1 VVYNRTPNKINDQR
15 GSMSTQALIQ
25 ATALN
30 RYYGKYHAVN
40 DFNLTLH
47 KGEVLGLL
55 GPNGAGKST
64 TMQMLTGNISPS
76 SGKIK
81 INGIDL
87 HDDPLSAKQSIGY
100 LPEQP
105 PVYRDMTPLEF
116 LTYCAALHNIPKKQR
131 KKFLEKTL
139 ERCGLEQVY
148 NKLIGNLSKGYQQ
161 RVGIAQAILHQPDLV
176 ILDEPT
182 VGLDPIQITQIRALI
197 RELGNDHSV
206 ILSTHILP
214 EVQAVCDRVQIINQ
228 GKTVFSDSFE
238 QLEKQ
243 SSTSLIVSFSQ
254 GGDKEKLATLP
265 DIANIKLVSAEN
277 NKHPKYQLTFH
288 HQPDPAKVF
297 NLAIEQGWILDEL
310 TTDKQTLEQIFTHL
324 IHNDSTNDIA
334 QTTAKPSKDE
344 LETEKHVKIGG
355 VV

>member
-1 VVYNRTPNKINDQR
+1 
-15 GSMSTQALIQ
+15 MSTQALIE

-30 RYYGKYHAVN
+30 RFYGKYHAVS

-76 SGKIK
+76 SGSIK

-87 HDDPLSAKQSIGY
+87 VDNPKQAKQSIGY

-116 LTYCAALHNIPKKQR
+116 LAYCAALHSIPKSESKSAV
-131 KKFLEKTL
+131 ENVI
-139 ERCGLEQVY
+139 ERCGLRDVTQ
-148 NKLIGNLSKGYQQ
+148 KLIANLSKGYQQ
-161 RVGIAQAILHQPDLV
+161 RVGIAQAILHKPDVV

-182 VGLDPIQITQIRALI
+182 VGLDPIQITQIRELI
-197 RELGNDHSV
+197 REVGKDHGV

-228 GKTVFSDSFE
+228 GKTVFSDSFG
-238 QLEKQ
+238 QLSDRQ
-243 SSTSLIVSFSQ
+243 SAQVLTVGFSK
-254 GGDKEKLATLP
+254 GGSKEALSTLP
-265 DIANIKLVSAEN
+265 DIEKVEVLAGD
-277 NKHPKYQLTFH
+277 KYRLFYKCK
-288 HQPDPAKVF
+288 PEGSDVY
-297 NLAIEQGWILDEL
+297 NLAVAQGWEL
-310 TTDKQTLEQIFTHL
+310 NEISSEVESLEQIFMQL
-324 IHNDSTNDIA
+324 IHSD
-334 QTTAKPSKDE
+334 KPREDLPQPKI
-344 LETEKHVKIGG
+344 VKKGGG
-355 VV
+355 VL